1 MSQFT
6 MLRSSAHN
14 TRPESFAATL
24 TAVTFLIGTQEYG
37 VPVPGVFAI
46 VPIPAILTVPGAPAY
61 LAGLLNLYG
70 RYLPVLD
77 GRILVGEPI
86 RYDLDQ
92 YIIIAGHARAHMQ
105 PVVPFLGLLVDQV
118 CEVRIFETDSLTP
131 LSSTMAAPFLRGVAR
146 WADRSVL
153 LFSLEQLLAL
163 APSISMEVASS

>member
-6 MLRSSAHN
+6 MLRSSAHD
-14 TRPESFAATL
+14 TRPESFATML

-37 VPVPGVFAI
+37 IPVAGVSAI

-61 LAGLLNLYG
+61 LAGLLNLCG

-86 RYDLDQ
+86 RYALDQ
-92 YIIIAGHARAHMQ
+92 YIVIAGHTRAHMQ

-118 CEVRIFETDSLTP
+118 CEVRMFETDSLTP

-153 LFSLEQLLAL
+153 LFRLEQLLAL
-163 APSISMEVASS
+163 APSISMEAASL